1 MFSCDKKD
9 GASDTQLDIARW
21 ALMRKKYFIPIS
33 QLSRAAVKRLKTLR
47 HPSVLT
53 YVHSVESAAAVLL
66 ATEPAA
72 PLQEHLELLVDRG
85 PKRDN
90 YLAWGIFQVGA
101 ELFREISLFPNNVCY
116 INTCLVLGVSRP
128 LLPQQRR
135 QAEAQQ
141 PARGLGV
148 RHPGRGLEAGRA
160 GVRVRGGSGT
170 DSSVCVQFKDA

>member
-1 MFSCDKKD
+1 MFK
-9 GASDTQLDIARW
+9 
-21 ALMRKKYFIPIS
+21 M
-33 QLSRAAVKRLKTLR
+33 SRAAVKRLKTLR

-101 ELFREISLFPNNVCY
+101 EFFREISLFVH
-116 INTCLVLGVSRP
+116 CLLYQFMFR
-128 LLPQQRR
+128 
-135 QAEAQQ
+135 
-141 PARGLGV
+141 ARCV
-148 RHPGRGLEAGRA
+148 AP
-160 GVRVRGGSGT
+160 SP
-170 DSSVCVQFKDA
+170 SSTTTPS

>member
-1 MFSCDKKD
+1 
-9 GASDTQLDIARW
+9 
-21 ALMRKKYFIPIS
+21 MRKNYFIPIS

-116 INTCLVLGVSRP
+116 INTCFVLGVSRP

-160 GVRVRGGSGT
+160 GVRVRGGPGT
-170 DSSVCVQFKDA
+170 DSSVCVKFKDA